1 MGLTMLAQLQR
12 DPSLDE
18 IAAGFQPDR
27 TTGPGAPSRS
37 QVQTQLDMQPIRWPL
52 DCPPLAQAST
62 WQINTERSA
71 RSMLGGAHILVLST
85 CLCAGTGFAATAPE
99 WHASATGLG
108 FIAQSNQ
115 VNRPMAVAA
124 MKGQQVHQRLLTA
137 SVGTQTRE
145 ALASL
150 GISKTHLAEILL
162 IERPHLYAWLADSVK
177 QPAKGE
183 RLREL
188 LMALHAAGIAGND
201 PLRSH
206 LLTEPLEP
214 GAKPLLTMLK
224 IGDLGSAVIA
234 SALATAARL
243 NRAISS
249 EASQRQARMRA
260 AGHQASSDDEAQATL
275 DATLSSM
282 EWD

>member
-1 MGLTMLAQLQR
+1 MLAQLKR
-12 DPSLDE
+12 APSLDE

-27 TTGPGAPSRS
+27 TTGPSAPSRP
-37 QVQTQLDMQPIRWPL
+37 QAQTQLDMQPIQWPL
-52 DCPPLAQAST
+52 NCSQRAQAIS
-62 WQINTERSA
+62 WQVNTERSA

-85 CLCAGTGFAATAPE
+85 CLCASNGFAATAPE

-108 FIAQSNQ
+108 FISQSGY
-115 VNRPMAVAA
+115 VDRPMAVTV
-124 MKGQQVHQRLLTA
+124 MKRQKLHQRLLTA
-137 SVGTQTRE
+137 SIGTQARE

-150 GISKTHLAEILL
+150 GISKTHLADILG

-188 LMALHAAGIAGND
+188 LRALHAADITGND

-206 LLTEPLEP
+206 LITEPLEP
-214 GAKPLLTMLK
+214 GSQPLLTMLK
-224 IGDLGSAVIA
+224 RGDLGSVVIA

-243 NRAISS
+243 NRAISY
-249 EASQRQARMRA
+249 EASQRQAQMRA
-260 AGHQASSDDEAQATL
+260 AGHQAPSDEEAQATL
-275 DATLSSM
+275 DATLTSM
-282 EWD
+282 EWDNA